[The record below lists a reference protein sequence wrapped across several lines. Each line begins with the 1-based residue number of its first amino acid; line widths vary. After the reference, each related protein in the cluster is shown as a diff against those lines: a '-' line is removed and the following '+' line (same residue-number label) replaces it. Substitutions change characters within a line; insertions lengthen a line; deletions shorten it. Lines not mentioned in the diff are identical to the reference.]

1 MSLSHFVSPIHPEAN
16 LSLRLFGP
24 SSKVRAIIG
33 FDGST
38 VEEAVSAG
46 APASFA
52 VIDAL
57 MPSTLSPAPSV
68 PAVAPFTAQSVQER
82 LVSYSQII
90 GSCRRTGQFH
100 GNGFQRLFC

>member
-1 MSLSHFVSPIHPEAN
+1 MRFVTEA
-16 LSLRLFGP
+16 LGP

-68 PAVAPFTAQSVQER
+68 PAVAPFTAQSVQEPFWYT
-82 LVSYSQII
+82 L
-90 GSCRRTGQFH
+90 
-100 GNGFQRLFC
+100 